1 MKDEGYVEKEG
12 VTRVSTVMPAT
23 ITFAFAASAV
33 LFLILFSTHPF
44 NYQMAYSQMNL
55 SGSQNFPSLLKN
67 LLGPQKE
74 VTGHYNNPQ
83 FGITDIVFPEGWTGR
98 ELPPILGLT
107 VLVHPTSKN
116 NESSS
121 LFGMSSAAPFAQPQ
135 MILQILNNSDLA
147 SLSSEMGNAQGFSI
161 SKVCKPLAQDTTSVI
176 DGRTFN
182 VATLECPLSSLIRA
196 QEQGMSPTAGNNQS
210 NIGNDIKGGVSGG
223 AGGLFKSLNLNP
235 NAIMQTKL
243 YEFKTADKTY
253 RLGLIVS
260 NLASS
265 ASQTSERPDISK
277 YIPLL
282 DSTANTL
289 KFR

>member
-1 MKDEGYVEKEG
+1 MKGEEYLKKES
-12 VTRVSTVMPAT
+12 VIKMSTVKLVTVT
-23 ITFAFAASAV
+23 IAASAV
-33 LFLILFSTHPF
+33 LLVLFSIHPF
-44 NYQMAYSQMNL
+44 IYQTAYSQMNL
-55 SGSQNFPSLLKN
+55 SGSQNLPSLLKN
-67 LLGPQKE
+67 LVGPQKE
-74 VTGHYNNPQ
+74 VTGHYNNLQ
-83 FGITDIVFPEGWTGR
+83 FGITDIIFPEGWTGR

-107 VLVHPTSKN
+107 VLVHPASKN

-121 LFGMSSAAPFAQPQ
+121 LFGMSPAAPFAQPQ
-135 MILQILNNSDLA
+135 MILQVLNNSDLA
-147 SLSSEMGNAQGFSI
+147 SLSSEMGNAQEFSI
-161 SKVCKPLAQDTTSVI
+161 SKICKPLAQNTTSVI

-182 VATLECPLSSLIRA
+182 VATLECPLSSLMRA

-210 NIGNDIKGGVSGG
+210 NIGSSVSSG

-235 NAIMQTKL
+235 YAVMQTKI

-277 YIPLL
+277 YTPLI